1 MQNTPNTE
9 YSCHSYNKD
18 LPNGKS
24 SGTFTATPSGLQFSV
39 KGKQISVP
47 YAGCTIEI
55 GGASD
60 RIVFFRHPL
69 VKDWTFYTSDRRVLE
84 DPYLKEHP
92 ELTAQVKQV
101 KQKRQKHFVYIA
113 LAFLLVI
120 GIPSLLIFRMDWVS
134 KQIAHHIPAEWE
146 ADLGES
152 TMKQYTVSHEM
163 LDKKETEQLLKP
175 LVDPLLQ
182 QLSDSPYTYRF
193 HIAHD
198 ATMNAFALP
207 GGYIVIHSQLILEAD
222 NAEELLGVL
231 AHEIIH
237 VEEQHGIRNVIGA
250 AGIYT
255 VISAFFGDLSGIFAT
270 VAGAAPFLLNQS
282 YSRDFERES
291 DKKGFELLVAANID
305 PRGLASFFE
314 KLMEKEK
321 KMLEDI
327 EDENTRGAIEKAMG
341 FLSTHP
347 ATDERVAY
355 LNELTSGT
363 SGEFRGFDAPFK
375 TLQDQVRDFVVE
387 NGGDAD
393 AADTDK

>member
-134 KQIAHHIPAEWE
+134 KQIAHHIPAEW
-146 ADLGES
+146 D
-152 TMKQYTVSHEM
+152 
-163 LDKKETEQLLKP
+163 
-175 LVDPLLQ
+175 
-182 QLSDSPYTYRF
+182 PYTYRF

-393 AADTDK
+393 AADTDKWQ